1 MRLKRF
7 LLLSMAFLLIATTAL
22 TGCNNEKAEN
32 AVAKVNG
39 EIISKTELEDYV
51 SYQKKS
57 AEMTQN
63 IAPDMWD
70 TDAGGGKTYED
81 QLREMALEELITQE
95 ILIQKAEEK
104 GIEVTEEELN
114 KEIEKLKG
122 SEEDIKNFNDYL
134 EKLGIKEE
142 YFKSIYKK
150 GMVIS
155 KLMDESIEISDNEAK
170 EYYMRTR
177 DKFDKVKAR
186 HILVKTE
193 KEAKEI
199 KGKLD
204 NGEDFIELAKEKSTG
219 PSAPNG
225 GDLGYFTKGRMLP
238 EFEET
243 AFSLK
248 EGEVS
253 DPVKTQYGYHII
265 KVEDKKVSLEDNKE
279 EVKDDLKNNKF
290 TENVKKYREEAEVEK
305 LIDLNKESK
314 DKSEENKTENK
325 KEDNKEE

>member
-1 MRLKRF
+1 
-7 LLLSMAFLLIATTAL
+7 
-22 TGCNNEKAEN
+22 
-32 AVAKVNG
+32 
-39 EIISKTELEDYV
+39 
-51 SYQKKS
+51 
-57 AEMTQN
+57 
-63 IAPDMWD
+63 
-70 TDAGGGKTYED
+70 
-81 QLREMALEELITQE
+81 
-95 ILIQKAEEK
+95 
-104 GIEVTEEELN
+104 
-114 KEIEKLKG
+114 
-122 SEEDIKNFNDYL
+122 
-134 EKLGIKEE
+134 
-142 YFKSIYKK
+142 
-150 GMVIS
+150 MVIS